1 MKRLKITHK
10 QYEAILLNE
19 QTNRLIDE
27 QPKEILEEGF
37 KEVLLGVAMLMGVG
51 LTGLN
56 KASAQNA
63 LQNAETMAQIKSTL
77 EDEQKTK
84 ELSQAFAEKG
94 ISNPDSL
101 LAKNAEKIVNKFNE
115 LAKDKD
121 MTYRV
126 SQKVVDNLGS
136 LSGELKKGYALKKA
150 DVSTDTIKGVE
161 QKKIVTIVDTID
173 IELSNDNLFVTGDYM
188 LSQTGVKAWEDV
200 INIIKLNGG
209 KVVSAVIESS
219 TDAEVIPKYKTEYDK
234 TGNVKLAE
242 LRTNVMIDLI
252 NKMNGDV
259 KINHREIPNNGSD
272 IVSARNFMSTRN
284 NKAELEALRQK
295 TAEFRYVKVS
305 LTVEFSQEV
314 VETIKP
320 EEIVKKYRFDLVKVI
335 DADNSTYKK
344 TTKTFKK
351 IKLKCSG
358 NKSKRGSANCF
369 TF

>member
-10 QYEAILLNE
+10 QYETILLNE

-27 QPKEILEEGF
+27 QPKEVLEEGF

-84 ELSQAFAEKG
+84 ELAQAFAEKG
-94 ISNPDSL
+94 ISDPDSL
-101 LAKNAEKIVNKFNE
+101 LAKNAEKIVDKFNE

-126 SQKVVDNLGS
+126 SQKVVDNLES

-161 QKKIVTIVDTID
+161 QKNIVTIVDTIE
-173 IELSNDNLFVTGDYM
+173 IELGNDNFFVSGDYM
-188 LSQTGVKAWEDV
+188 LSQIGVKAWEEAIDT
-200 INIIKLNGG
+200 IKLNGG
-209 KVVSAVIESS
+209 KVISAIIEAS
-219 TDAEVIPKYKTEYDK
+219 TDAEATSKYRTEYDK

-242 LRTNVMIDLI
+242 MRTSVMIDLI

-259 KINHREIPNNGSD
+259 KITTREIPNNGAD
-272 IVSARNFMSTRN
+272 VVSATDFMNARND
-284 NKAELEALRQK
+284 KDKLDELRKK
-295 TAEFRYVKVS
+295 TAEFRYVKVL
-305 LTVEFSQEV
+305 LTVEFTQEV
-314 VETIKP
+314 IETIKP

-335 DADNSTYKK
+335 DTNKSTYKK
-344 TTKTFKK
+344 TSTTFKK
-351 IKLKCSG
+351 KKLKCSVKKG
-358 NKSKRGSANCF
+358 RFGSVKCF